1 MAEWLPGSFKVFM
14 ERQKNSQAIAAM
26 LVAMAGFILNDT
38 LVKMASDAVPLGQI
52 ILVRGLICIAVLSI
66 AGYVTGMFQN
76 ARVLMHPAVLVRAF
90 AETAATLLYLTALFQ
105 LPIANATAILQVLPL
120 VVTAAA
126 AVFLKSPVGWR
137 RWSAIMIGFTGVLII
152 IRPGLE
158 GFNVFSLIALAGV
171 GCMALRDLATRQLP
185 ADVPTLGVALISFVA
200 VTLLGAALTFASG
213 WVPLS
218 FTEIGYLSGAAGFVL
233 AGYVFIIL
241 AMRLGEIAV
250 VAPFRYSIVVWAIAL
265 GYLVWGDIPDV
276 LTLVGIAIVIFS
288 GTYSFIRERRLG
300 AAE

>member
-1 MAEWLPGSFKVFM
+1 M

-137 RWSAIMIGFTGVLII
+137 RWIAIMVGFTGVLII

-200 VTLLGAALTFASG
+200 VTLLGAALTLSSG
-213 WVPLS
+213 WTPISL
-218 FTEIGYLSGAAGFVL
+218 TEIGYLSGAAGFVL

-276 LTLVGIAIVIFS
+276 LTLVGITIVIFS

-300 AAE
+300 VAE